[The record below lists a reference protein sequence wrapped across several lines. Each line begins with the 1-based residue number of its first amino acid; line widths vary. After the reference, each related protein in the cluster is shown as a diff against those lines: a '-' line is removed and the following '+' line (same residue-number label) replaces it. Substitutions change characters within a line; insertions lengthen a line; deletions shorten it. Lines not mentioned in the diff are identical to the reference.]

1 MKSALYCEY
10 ENRDFRI
17 KGKMVTPK
25 PYLPEKRAKY
35 TNSQKFAIISL
46 YSLGYLLGGLVHRNS
61 SREVTMIM
69 NLVNF

>member
-1 MKSALYCEY
+1 
-10 ENRDFRI
+10 
-17 KGKMVTPK
+17 MVTPK

-61 SREVTMIM
+61 SRGVTMIM

>member
-1 MKSALYCEY
+1 
-10 ENRDFRI
+10 
-17 KGKMVTPK
+17 MVTPK

-69 NLVNF
+69 NLVNFWKTNTIAYAFFKGHWNAGW